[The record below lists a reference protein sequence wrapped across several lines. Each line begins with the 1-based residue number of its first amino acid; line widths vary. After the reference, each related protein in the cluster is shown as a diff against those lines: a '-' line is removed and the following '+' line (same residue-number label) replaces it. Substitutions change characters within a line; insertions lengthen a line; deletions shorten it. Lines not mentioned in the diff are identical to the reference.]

1 MRQFVLEQ
9 RILSCWNVIDD
20 IKVVRAAIADNRLT
34 KDQMENV
41 LLGLE
46 ELYELKFQQVY
57 HTFEEYQ
64 TFGEGDDYA
73 S

>member
-1 MRQFVLEQ
+1 MRRFVLEQ
-9 RILSCWNVIDD
+9 SILSCWNVIDE
-20 IKVVRAAIADNRLT
+20 IKVVRTAIADDLLT

-46 ELYELKFQQVY
+46 ELYSLKFQHAY
-57 HTFEEYQ
+57 RTLEEYQ
-64 TFGEGDDYA
+64 TFGEDNDA